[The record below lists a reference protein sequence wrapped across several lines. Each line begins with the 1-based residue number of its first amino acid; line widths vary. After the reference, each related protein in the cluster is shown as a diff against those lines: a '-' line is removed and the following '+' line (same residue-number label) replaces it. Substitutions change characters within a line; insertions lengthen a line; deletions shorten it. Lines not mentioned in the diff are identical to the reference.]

1 MRFYKIFG
9 IIQRIL
15 INFFRDYKLML
26 ITFLAPLIILLVFSI
41 TYKPDINDIKIGII
55 DLDIQNSSQLNIS
68 ASLSQILKEYNKKIS
83 IIQYKNLEDAKKD
96 FKNNKVDSI
105 IVFPE
110 EINETV
116 YIKLSGVPI
125 EKPAEVFLY
134 VDESDKVKSSIITE
148 SLESSIIKFSQSF
161 GIEPA
166 FMLKKDSFFYKKADS
181 QDFWNAAI
189 IGFSIFVLS
198 LIFSISLISNEKL
211 NGLYESIISTHMTNF
226 EILTGYFI
234 GYLII
239 NILQI
244 IILLSIYIIFFKAI
258 FSLSIFYIFLFML
271 LLSSS
276 GTLLGILLGNLTSS
290 TIRSFQIAVIII
302 LISLL
307 ISGIFWSTSS
317 LPLSGKILSYLF
329 PTSFAIEAI
338 RGITI
343 KQMSFIQLFPNFLI
357 LLVFSIIYYLIAA
370 IFIRKTID

>member
-110 EINETV
+110 NLNETV
-116 YIKLSGVPI
+116 YIKLSGVPV

-134 VDESDKVKSSIITE
+134 VDESDKVKSSIISE
-148 SLESSIIKFSQSF
+148 SLESSINKFSQSF

-166 FMLKKDSFFYKKADS
+166 FMLKKDSFYKKADS

-258 FSLSIFYIFLFML
+258 FSLSILYIFLFMF
-271 LLSSS
+271 LLSLS
-276 GTLLGILLGNLTSS
+276 GTLLGIFLGNLTSS

-307 ISGIFWSTSS
+307 ISGIFWATSS

-343 KQMSFIQLFPNFLI
+343 KQMSFVQLFPNFLI

>member
-134 VDESDKVKSSIITE
+134 VDESDKVKSSIISE

-226 EILTGYFI
+226 EILKGYFI

-307 ISGIFWSTSS
+307 ISGIFWPTSS

-343 KQMSFIQLFPNFLI
+343 KQMSFVQLFPNFLI

>member
-134 VDESDKVKSSIITE
+134 VDESDKVKSSIISE

-226 EILTGYFI
+226 EILKGYFI

>member
-105 IVFPE
+105 IVFPK

-116 YIKLSGVPI
+116 YIKLSGVPV

-134 VDESDKVKSSIITE
+134 VDESDKVKSSIISE

-226 EILTGYFI
+226 EILKGYFI

-343 KQMSFIQLFPNFLI
+343 KQMSFVQLFPNFLI

>member
-1 MRFYKIFG
+1 
-9 IIQRIL
+9 
-15 INFFRDYKLML
+15 ML

>member
-110 EINETV
+110 NLNETV

-134 VDESDKVKSSIITE
+134 VDESDKVKSSIISE

-276 GTLLGILLGNLTSS
+276 GTLLGIFLGNLTSS
-290 TIRSFQIAVIII
+290 TTRSFQIAVIII

-307 ISGIFWSTSS
+307 ISGIFWPTSS